1 MIKNKLL
8 FNNYFFKRYYKNRM
22 KFLALVFF
30 IIGIVYTVVGFTQ
43 LDETTKDNSKRIEY
57 RFVPRSV
64 YDEIGL
70 MEVSTEYKD
79 LFQKDEIKYDM
90 RNVPVNL
97 V

>member
-1 MIKNKLL
+1 
-8 FNNYFFKRYYKNRM
+8 M

-30 IIGIVYTVVGFTQ
+30 IIGVVYTVVGFTQ
-43 LDETTKDNSKRIEY
+43 LKDTTKDNTKRVEY

-70 MEVSTEYKD
+70 MEISTEYSD
-79 LFQKDEIKYDM
+79 MFQKEQVKYDR

>member
-1 MIKNKLL
+1 
-8 FNNYFFKRYYKNRM
+8 M

-43 LDETTKDNSKRIEY
+43 LKDTTKNNTKRVEY

-70 MEVSTEYKD
+70 MEISTEYSD
-79 LFQKDEIKYDM
+79 MFQKEQVKYDR

>member
-1 MIKNKLL
+1 
-8 FNNYFFKRYYKNRM
+8 M

-43 LDETTKDNSKRIEY
+43 LKDTTKDNTKRVEY

-70 MEVSTEYKD
+70 MEISTEYTD
-79 LFQKDEIKYDM
+79 MFQKDQVKYDR

>member
-1 MIKNKLL
+1 
-8 FNNYFFKRYYKNRM
+8 M

-30 IIGIVYTVVGFTQ
+30 IIGVVYTVVGFTQ
-43 LDETTKDNSKRIEY
+43 LKDTTKDNTKRVEY

-70 MEVSTEYKD
+70 MEVSTEYAD
-79 LFQKDEIKYDM
+79 VFQKDQVKYDR

>member
-1 MIKNKLL
+1 
-8 FNNYFFKRYYKNRM
+8 M

-30 IIGIVYTVVGFTQ
+30 IIGVVYTVVGFTQ
-43 LDETTKDNSKRIEY
+43 LKDTTKDNTKRVEY

-64 YDEIGL
+64 YDELGL

-79 LFQKDEIKYDM
+79 VFQRDQVKYDR

>member
-1 MIKNKLL
+1 
-8 FNNYFFKRYYKNRM
+8 M

-43 LDETTKDNSKRIEY
+43 LDDTAKDNSKRIEY

>member
-1 MIKNKLL
+1 MKQIK
-8 FNNYFFKRYYKNRM
+8 NYFFKGYYKNNM

-30 IIGIVYTVVGFTQ
+30 IIGVVYITVGFTQ
-43 LDETTKDNSKRIEY
+43 LKDTTKDHSKRIEY
-57 RFVPRSV
+57 RYVPRSV
-64 YDEIGL
+64 YDVIGL

>member
-1 MIKNKLL
+1 
-8 FNNYFFKRYYKNRM
+8 M

-30 IIGIVYTVVGFTQ
+30 IIGVVYTVVGFTQ
-43 LDETTKDNSKRIEY
+43 LKDATKDNTKRVEY

-70 MEVSTEYKD
+70 MEISTEYSD
-79 LFQKDEIKYDM
+79 MFQKEQVKYDR

>member
-1 MIKNKLL
+1 
-8 FNNYFFKRYYKNRM
+8 M

-30 IIGIVYTVVGFTQ
+30 IIGIVYIVVGFTQ
-43 LDETTKDNSKRIEY
+43 LKDTTKDNTKRVEY

-70 MEVSTEYKD
+70 MEISTEYND
-79 LFQKDEIKYDM
+79 MFQKEQVKYDR

>member
-1 MIKNKLL
+1 
-8 FNNYFFKRYYKNRM
+8 M

-43 LDETTKDNSKRIEY
+43 LKDTTKDNTKRVEY

-70 MEVSTEYKD
+70 MEISTEYTD
-79 LFQKDEIKYDM
+79 MFQKEQVKYDR

>member
-1 MIKNKLL
+1 
-8 FNNYFFKRYYKNRM
+8 M

-43 LDETTKDNSKRIEY
+43 LKDTTKDNTKRVEY

-70 MEVSTEYKD
+70 MEISTEYSD
-79 LFQKDEIKYDM
+79 MFQKEQVKYDR

>member
-1 MIKNKLL
+1 MA
-8 FNNYFFKRYYKNRM
+8 NNTKR
-22 KFLALVFF
+22 V
-30 IIGIVYTVVGFTQ
+30 
-43 LDETTKDNSKRIEY
+43 EY

-70 MEVSTEYKD
+70 MEISTEYTD
-79 LFQKDEIKYDM
+79 MFQKDQVKYDR